1 MSWCLRTS
9 TNARALRPL
18 SQRTKVDPG
27 AGGGLRY
34 WARVA
39 RRVGVEEELVE
50 PFRPRQAGVAKLGGG
65 ETPVAEVALGHQP
78 FMVIVNPLVSIILGV
93 WLYGEHFT
101 GGATKIAIGVLGFV
115 AIVIGIVFL
124 AHRTVVRGHP
134 IGVTGRRA
142 MRRCRR
148 GTPRSAWRP
157 WFSMASRLAA
167 WSGGSRGTC
176 SLRLVRPQVSTR

>member
-115 AIVIGIVFL
+115 AIVIGVVFL
-124 AHRTVVRGHP
+124 ARTAPSFAVTPSESPAAARCVDVVAE
-134 IGVTGRRA
+134 RRDRPGA
-142 MRRCRR
+142 HGSAWPAGWRR
-148 GTPRSAWRP
+148 GPEDPVEHVACG
-157 WFSMASRLAA
+157 L
-167 WSGGSRGTC
+167 
-176 SLRLVRPQVSTR
+176 